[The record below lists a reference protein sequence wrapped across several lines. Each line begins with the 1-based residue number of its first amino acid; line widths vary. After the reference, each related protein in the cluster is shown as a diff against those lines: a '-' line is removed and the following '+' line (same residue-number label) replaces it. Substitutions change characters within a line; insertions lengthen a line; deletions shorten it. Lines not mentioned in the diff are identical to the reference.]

1 MTATT
6 TGPDLAHAIGADG
19 LVSIRVRDGDLRL
32 RAVDGETVRIRD
44 RRGRDLGSMLTVEL
58 GERQRLAVRG

>member
-6 TGPDLAHAIGADG
+6 TGPDLDHTIGADG

-32 RAVDGETVRIRD
+32 RAVDGDVVRD
-44 RRGRDLGSMLTVEL
+44 
-58 GERQRLAVRG
+58 Q